1 MMGCSTCGGRKAQ
14 AEVTA
19 APREITMPDGVKV
32 TVKNASE
39 ERAARDQYWVRERQ
53 RAREK
58 GYRVQR

>member
-1 MMGCSTCGGRKAQ
+1 MGCASCGGAKAQ
-14 AEVTA
+14 KQSTPT
-19 APREITMPDGVKV
+19 PREITLPDGVKV
-32 TVKNASE
+32 TVSTSSE

>member
-1 MMGCSTCGGRKAQ
+1 MACSSCGGKKAQ
-14 AEVTA
+14 QHSE
-19 APREITMPDGVKV
+19 PREITLPDGVKV

-39 ERAARDQYWVRERQ
+39 ERAARDQYWVRERA